1 MRKTWLALVA
11 LLAIAAWAGDKLAWA
26 ADPYPSR
33 QLTYLICFDPGGQ
46 SDREARRQQAH
57 LTRIMGQKVLIDYK
71 VGGGGAMG
79 WKELVRSKPDGYLFA
94 GFNIPHVIL
103 QPLQQEVGYK
113 TDQIVPV
120 VLFQRTPLAL
130 AVLKDS
136 PYQTLEDF
144 IKDAKANPGKL
155 TVGGS
160 AVFSGPHFGTMQFEK
175 AAGVKLTYVPF
186 TGSAPQMT
194 AFLGGHTVA
203 CMGNSDDLV
212 RFKDSS
218 GSWPRHREA
227 FLPLPRLSHLQG
239 TGPGSLRGHR
249 PRRGGASRHAPG
261 DHRQAGGG
269 LPGGGQEPRDR
280 QGDGCPGL
288 RAPGHGGQGDQGP
301 HGPPGGPLHRL
312 GKGNQEVVI
321 TGRTACGKRAVR
333 PWFRKNVRHENP
345 TQRRSL

>member
-46 SDREARRQQAH
+46 SDREARRQQTH

-79 WKELVRSKPDGYLFA
+79 WKELVRGKPDGYLFA

-212 RFKDSS
+212 RFKDKLRVLAFATEKRFSHFPDS
-218 GSWPRHREA
+218 PTFKERGLEVFEA
-227 FLPLPRLSHLQG
+227 
-239 TGPGSLRGHR
+239 TDRGV
-249 PRRGGASRHAPG
+249 AV
-261 DHRQAGGG
+261 
-269 LPGGGQEPRDR
+269 
-280 QGDGCPGL
+280 
-288 RAPGHGGQGDQGP
+288 
-301 HGPPGGPLHRL
+301 PPGTPQAIIDKLEAVFLEVAKTPEIVKEMDAQGFVPLAMGAKETKAHMDRL
-312 GKGNQEVVI
+312 VGHY
-321 TGRTACGKRAVR
+321 TALAKEI
-333 PWFRKNVRHENP
+333 KK
-345 TQRRSL
+345 